1 MGRQA
6 VEAQG
11 AVSISTGSDQLARRV
26 LAMVDSPVAWL
37 GKRVRIHRLDTDGD
51 AEWGEVMDRL
61 AATNG
66 LQMDFEETGSV
77 ILQWEGGPVRLR
89 ASGAEKA
96 LIQSHLHEDSDY

>member
-11 AVSISTGSDQLARRV
+11 AASIDTGSDQLARRV

-61 AATNG
+61 AATSG

-77 ILQWEGGPVRLR
+77 ILQWKSADEAAVR
-89 ASGAEKA
+89 ASRLSVKV
-96 LIQSHLHEDSDY
+96 

>member
-6 VEAQG
+6 VETQEA
-11 AVSISTGSDQLARRV
+11 ASIGTGSDQLARRV

-37 GKRVRIHRLDTDGD
+37 GKRVRIHRLETDGD

-77 ILQWEGGPVRLR
+77 ILQWERACIMDLVLEQDVRSAGNFSR
-89 ASGAEKA
+89 AAPF
-96 LIQSHLHEDSDY
+96 

>member
-6 VEAQG
+6 VETREA
-11 AVSISTGSDQLARRV
+11 ASISTGSDQLARRV

-37 GKRVRIHRLDTDGD
+37 GKRVRIHRLETDGD

-66 LQMDFEETGSV
+66 LQMDFENEGSV
-77 ILQWEGGPVRLR
+77 ILQWERAGELNLRLGQNNR
-89 ASGAEKA
+89 PAVTA
-96 LIQSHLHEDSDY
+96 IDHVPF

>member
-66 LQMDFEETGSV
+66 LQMDFDEAGSV
-77 ILQWEGGPVRLR
+77 ILQWER
-89 ASGAEKA
+89 AGELNLSLGQNNRPAFTA
-96 LIQSHLHEDSDY
+96 IDHVPF

>member
-6 VEAQG
+6 VEPREEA
-11 AVSISTGSDQLARRV
+11 SIATGSDQLARRV

-37 GKRVRIHRLDTDGD
+37 GKRVRIHRLETDGD

-66 LQMDFEETGSV
+66 LQMDFDETGSV
-77 ILQWEGGPVRLR
+77 ILQWEKTEDLSASFGAGGRLAHQAR
-89 ASGAEKA
+89 NDAPF
-96 LIQSHLHEDSDY
+96 

>member
-6 VEAQG
+6 VEAQDT
-11 AVSISTGSDQLARRV
+11 VSTAIGSDQLARRV

-61 AATNG
+61 AATSG

-77 ILQWEGGPVRLR
+77 ILQWEKTEDLNASFGAGGRSAHQAMNDAPF
-89 ASGAEKA
+89 
-96 LIQSHLHEDSDY
+96 

>member
-6 VEAQG
+6 AEAHDS
-11 AVSISTGSDQLARRV
+11 ASTVTDSDQLARRV

-37 GKRVRIHRLDTDGD
+37 GKRVRIQRLETDGD
-51 AEWGEVMDRL
+51 AEWGEVMDWL

-77 ILQWEGGPVRLR
+77 ILQWEKTEDLSASFGAGGRSADQARNDAPF
-89 ASGAEKA
+89 
-96 LIQSHLHEDSDY
+96 

>member
-6 VEAQG
+6 VETQEA
-11 AVSISTGSDQLARRV
+11 ASIGTGSDQLARRV

-37 GKRVRIHRLDTDGD
+37 GKRVRIHRLETDGD

-66 LQMDFEETGSV
+66 LQMDFEEAGSV
-77 ILQWEGGPVRLR
+77 ILQWER
-89 ASGAEKA
+89 AGELCLALGQGAR
-96 LIQSHLHEDSDY
+96 QPDSRSDQVPF

>member
-6 VEAQG
+6 VEAQDT
-11 AVSISTGSDQLARRV
+11 VSTATGSDQLARRV

-51 AEWGEVMDRL
+51 AEWGEVMDQL

-77 ILQWEGGPVRLR
+77 ILQWER
-89 ASGAEKA
+89 AGVVDLVLEKGVSPDGKSNNA
-96 LIQSHLHEDSDY
+96 APF